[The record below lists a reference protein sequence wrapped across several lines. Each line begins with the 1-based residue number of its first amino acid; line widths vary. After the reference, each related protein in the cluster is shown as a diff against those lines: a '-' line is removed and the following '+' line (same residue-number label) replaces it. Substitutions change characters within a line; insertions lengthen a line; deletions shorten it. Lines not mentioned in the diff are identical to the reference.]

1 MVDSP
6 KTPKADETSS
16 PKTPKADETSR
27 QKFVRLAGLRVGNA
41 IEATRKVA
49 LLGNKSQY
57 EYGNE
62 DIAKIEQALYEAVEH
77 AIVVLRS
84 GRPSSSTF
92 QL

>member
-1 MVDSP
+1 MADQT
-6 KTPKADETSS
+6 KTPKADETN
-16 PKTPKADETSR
+16 R

-41 IEATRKVA
+41 IEATRKIA

-57 EYGNE
+57 EYGDE
-62 DIAKIEQALYEAVEH
+62 DIAKVEQALNEAVTH
-77 AIVVLRS
+77 AIVALRS

>member
-1 MVDSP
+1 MADSP
-6 KTPKADETSS
+6 KTPKADETN
-16 PKTPKADETSR
+16 R
-27 QKFVRLAGLRVGNA
+27 QKFVRLAGLRVGNT

-62 DIAKIEQALYEAVEH
+62 DIVKIEQALNEAVEH
-77 AIVVLRS
+77 AITSLRS